1 MSMNEGMY
9 PFFTHVTFSFSGRLK
24 ATERERKLI
33 SFHPACTLLLCA
45 LYPLHVVGTRAHYL
59 LSCVLC
65 VVFSR
70 MFPAQNSLQCLRSCS
85 MGCPRYAAGAL
96 KALPS
101 CQIAS
106 MWRELL
112 ARDSTA
118 SCSSSTWPTSMRTG
132 QCSMLGAG
140 SVSWDPH
147 LQPNSIQ

>member
-1 MSMNEGMY
+1 MY
-9 PFFTHVTFSFSGRLK
+9 PFFTHVTFSFCCQAESYRKEEETDFLSSCVYP
-24 ATERERKLI
+24 AT
-33 SFHPACTLLLCA
+33 LCPVPSSCSR
-45 LYPLHVVGTRAHYL
+45 YSCAHYL

-140 SVSWDPH
+140 SVSWNPH
-147 LQPNSIQ
+147 LQSNSVQ